1 MDADLDTTLKRLYE
15 VKMNLQKEIATKIV
29 TRLLK
34 LPRRLSEMTPE
45 QIQLVELTCIRAK
58 IDPELK
64 RHVSVKRT
72 DANETYPTVLK
83 LTKAATLGY
92 WRNIGVTLVLESLW
106 DDLDNLYFIEDAPL
120 IDPTLEVQMKYIN
133 VKDPYR
139 VCTEAYLKGE
149 YIPLRTFKHKAHC
162 ISYVNGIPK
171 ETLDFLGF
179 EAPFKGVHY
188 EGELCYQKTVEK
200 TSYTNE
206 DLGFSFAELTKLQ
219 PQPISKL
226 QSPFLEFVKKHGE
239 PRAVNEE
246 FKITKSGSSYIIY
259 LPKRNLIPFFEEA
272 TQLTAV
278 RHHFYDDIGLFTDKM
293 TVPAK
298 KYPKSEIDRDEAG
311 LIFARTM
318 VELYY
323 LIKEG
328 YELNFDYTSIH
339 AVVHANLGK
348 VESTLYKLIEDEE
361 IISSAPDVGVM
372 ISTFA
377 NLKPG
382 KRARGKADYTGKFS
396 YPVEYVLNIR
406 KGIYLKLPEY
416 SK

>member
-45 QIQLVELTCIRAK
+45 QIQMVELTCIRAK

-72 DANETYPTVLK
+72 DGNETYPTVLK

-120 IDPTLEVQMKYIN
+120 IDPTLEVPMKYMN
-133 VKDPYR
+133 VRDPYR
-139 VCTEAYLKGE
+139 ICTEAYLKGE

-162 ISYVNGIPK
+162 TYYGNGISK

-188 EGELCYQKTVEK
+188 EGELCYQQKRVEK
-200 TSYTNE
+200 IHTINE
-206 DLGFSFAELTKLQ
+206 ELGFSFAELVKLK

-226 QSPFLEFVKKHGE
+226 EPPFLEFVKKYGE
-239 PRAVNEE
+239 PRSVNEE

-272 TQLTAV
+272 TQLTAIH
-278 RHHFYDDIGLFTDKM
+278 HHFYDDIDLFADKM
-293 TVPAK
+293 NIPAK
-298 KYPKSEIDRDEAG
+298 QAAQEISRDEAG

-339 AVVHANLGK
+339 AVVHANLVK

-361 IISSAPDVGVM
+361 VISPAPDVGVM

-406 KGIYLKLPEY
+406 KGIYLKLPKY